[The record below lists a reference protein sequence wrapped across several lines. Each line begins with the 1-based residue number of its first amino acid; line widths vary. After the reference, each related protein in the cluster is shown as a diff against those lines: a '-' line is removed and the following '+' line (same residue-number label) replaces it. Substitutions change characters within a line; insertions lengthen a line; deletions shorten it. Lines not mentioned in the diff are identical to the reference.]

1 MRAIFKNNQ
10 LHPGNKPKNGKNFK
24 LLAIVAKKIKY
35 VISFMKDVQELYSE
49 NYKHS

>member
-24 LLAIVAKKIKY
+24 LLAIVAKINQIRNKFHERC
-35 VISFMKDVQELYSE
+35 VRTVL
-49 NYKHS
+49 